1 MQEDKIYLVDGKHW
15 AKTGKAIE
23 LLCPDDMVPMRE
35 VKDPFAMVLDTS
47 SSATCPA
54 CGYEYRFS
62 CPLSTA
68 KQDAHRIIVSKKFQK
83 MDIIDIDG
91 VNTPVLKKKVSTK
104 DDKYFAS
111 LQINESKRGPQLVIY
126 AGKKGSTEKAQIFVT
141 PETKKMSFDHKDVKP
156 TDIFTKVTAEFVDG
170 SISEVRDRNE

>member
-1 MQEDKIYLVDGKHW
+1 MQEDKIYFVDGKHW
-15 AKTGKAIE
+15 VKAGKTAE
-23 LLCPDDMVPMRE
+23 LLCPNDMAPMRE
-35 VKDPFAMVLDTS
+35 VKNPFDFALDTS
-47 SSATCPA
+47 STATCPA
-54 CGYEYRFS
+54 CGNSYGFS
-62 CPLSTA
+62 CPFSVA
-68 KQDAHRIIVSKKFQK
+68 KQDALRIIISKKYQK

-91 VNTPVLKKKVSTK
+91 INTPVLKKRVSTK

-170 SISEVRDRNE
+170 SISEIRDKDE